1 MSALMPETPGRLR
14 SRPRVLP
21 DEPAQG
27 YSTNICDQN
36 RSKYLGVSTHTRD
49 DQETH
54 VVPTV
59 FPSAQTRH
67 EEPGVYQ
74 SKHKRRIADSRPGAL
89 YIMPRATMPTK
100 DPIAKAR
107 Q

>member
-27 YSTNICDQN
+27 YSTNMYDQN
-36 RSKYLGVSTHTRD
+36 RSIYLGVSTHTRD

-74 SKHKRRIADSRPGAL
+74 SKHKRRIADSRPGAPCN
-89 YIMPRATMPTK
+89 MPRATMPTI
-100 DPIAKAR
+100 DTVSKAR